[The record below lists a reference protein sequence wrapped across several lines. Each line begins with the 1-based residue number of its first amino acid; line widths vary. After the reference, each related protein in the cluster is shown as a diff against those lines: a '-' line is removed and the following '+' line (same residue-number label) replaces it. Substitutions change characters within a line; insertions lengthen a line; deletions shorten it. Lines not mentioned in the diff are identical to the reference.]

1 MTSNRSNGGY
11 MSRSPVGRP
20 RSLPLDALERV
31 LLHEQSGMSYR
42 QIATELR
49 NTLGIDVSRWTV
61 RRVVLRLPPYE
72 RS

>member
-1 MTSNRSNGGY
+1 MTNSRHEDSYQG
-11 MSRSPVGRP
+11 RSPVGRP
-20 RSLPLDALERV
+20 RSLPPEALRRV

-72 RS
+72 MH

>member
-1 MTSNRSNGGY
+1 MTSNRSDGGY
-11 MSRSPVGRP
+11 KSRSPVGRP

-31 LLHEQSGMSYR
+31 LLHEQSGMSYQ

-61 RRVVLRLPPYE
+61 RRAVLGMSPY
-72 RS
+72 